1 MKIEVSIG
9 EVIDKITIL
18 QIKEEK
24 IEDSVK
30 LKHIK
35 KELNILEDAVKESG
49 ILIPQDMVER
59 LKDINT
65 QLWDAEDILRE
76 KEKIELYDEDFI
88 KCAVLDSVL
97 NDKRFLVKNEI
108 NNFCDSNIKEQKS
121 YDGLYKAEQ

>member
-18 QIKEEK
+18 QIKEERIK
-24 IEDSVK
+24 ESIK
-30 LKHIK
+30 LTHIK
-35 KELNILEDAVKESG
+35 KELNILEDIVNESG
-49 ILIPQDMVER
+49 ISIPKDMIDR

-121 YDGLYKAEQ
+121 YDGLYKAE

>member
-24 IEDSVK
+24 IKDDVK
-30 LKHIK
+30 LLHIR
-35 KELNILEDAVKESG
+35 KELNILNNTLLNSG
-49 ILIPQDMVER
+49 INEPQDMTDR
-59 LKDINT
+59 LRDINT

-76 KEKIELYDEDFI
+76 KESIELYDDEFV

-108 NNFCDSNIKEQKS
+108 NNFCDSDIKEQKS
-121 YDGLYKAEQ
+121 YEGLYKAEK

>member
-1 MKIEVSIG
+1 MEG
-9 EVIDKITIL
+9 
-18 QIKEEK
+18 
-24 IEDSVK
+24 
-30 LKHIK
+30 
-35 KELNILEDAVKESG
+35 
-49 ILIPQDMVER
+49 
-59 LKDINT
+59 
-65 QLWDAEDILRE
+65 ILRE

>member
-24 IEDSVK
+24 IKDDVK
-30 LKHIK
+30 LLHIR
-35 KELNILEDAVKESG
+35 KELNILNNTLLNSG
-49 ILIPQDMVER
+49 INVPQDMTDR
-59 LKDINT
+59 LRDINT
-65 QLWDAEDILRE
+65 QLWNAEDILRE
-76 KEKIELYDEDFI
+76 KESIELYDDEFV

-108 NNFCDSNIKEQKS
+108 NNFCDSDIKEQKS
-121 YDGLYKAEQ
+121 YEGLYKAEK

>member
-24 IEDSVK
+24 IKDDVK
-30 LKHIK
+30 LLHIR
-35 KELNILEDAVKESG
+35 KELNILNNTLLNSG
-49 ILIPQDMVER
+49 INVPQDMTDR
-59 LKDINT
+59 LRDINT

-76 KEKIELYDEDFI
+76 KESIELYDDEFV

-108 NNFCDSNIKEQKS
+108 NNFCDSDIKEQKS
-121 YDGLYKAEQ
+121 YKGLYKAEK

>member
-18 QIKEEK
+18 QIKEERIK
-24 IEDSVK
+24 DSIK
-30 LKHIK
+30 LTHIK
-35 KELNILEDAVKESG
+35 KELIILEDTVKESG
-49 ILIPQDMVER
+49 ILIPEDMINR

-65 QLWDAEDILRE
+65 QLWNAEDILRE

-121 YDGLYKAEQ
+121 YHGLYKAE